1 MRGDT
6 HHHHPTHKPN
16 GMTTMASRL
25 GAIQRHLP
33 TMLHRSARSIHLLP
47 TVQPLCRNVFRRAAI
62 ASARA
67 IPGRFPPPPS
77 AVPSA
82 SRASMS
88 SNAPRPNSDDDNSEE
103 SSSDLN
109 PSVLSNIY
117 NHKRAHYNRAVSAL
131 RKRYFAEL
139 EEQRERERL
148 RRAEEEARLK
158 REALE
163 RRRIKAMR
171 SAENAMRQV
180 QKRERRRAE
189 WERELEATQRE
200 REIKADLYRKARQR
214 VVDELEAECHLWLTT
229 PEEVEK
235 ALGNPTAA
243 QVLWARPGGM
253 IGAPSGEH
261 TGFGDYGDFWRYESH
276 TWDAR
281 PTYKTPKEVMLE
293 ELEYVAYIQANNDP
307 NYWTKERVEEEER
320 KEQRARLRAIIREE
334 GRRSLLNKQREMMR
348 DIYGNNDL
356 GGKKD
361 GAMKGGRLP
370 PSAMPAPK
378 LDYLA
383 DYKAQEREGLEILKS
398 DPRKFFIFESDL
410 PNASNIGGM
419 LANGGNEEGEQQS
432 ADNGAALTGA
442 SLGRPIGLRNP
453 FFNDKPTPFPLRM
466 GRDLPE
472 DTRTE
477 KEKKRDERQERM
489 RAAAEEAALAA
500 KKGIAYEV
508 AMAAEEDLDDGSENV
523 DYDKAEEDAENEL
536 WEGQMDEWTDMDR
549 KVFNMTAPSQRV
561 TPEEVDWIIAQLKK
575 KTKAMQERLD
585 FEDKIRRKELEK
597 SMSNSAVVRPIE
609 SVDEVDKYVIESM
622 GYDMEVIEALVRDLT
637 PEQSAIL
644 EDIDFTGRVGITVD
658 DMAAELR
665 AVPGLTEEKVQAL
678 VAMEMS
684 LLKEDSLRNITKME

>member
-1 MRGDT
+1 MPQSDRDL
-6 HHHHPTHKPN
+6 
-16 GMTTMASRL
+16 S
-25 GAIQRHLP
+25 
-33 TMLHRSARSIHLLP
+33 HRVAVTRARTAPSH
-47 TVQPLCRNVFRRAAI
+47 
-62 ASARA
+62 
-67 IPGRFPPPPS
+67 FPPPLS
-77 AVPSA
+77 FVPSA
-82 SRASMS
+82 SRSSMLS
-88 SNAPRPNSDDDNSEE
+88 TAPQPKSGDGGPDE

-109 PSVLSNIY
+109 PSVLANIY
-117 NHKRAHYNRAVSAL
+117 NQQRAHYNRAVSAL

-139 EEQRERERL
+139 EEQRERERV

-163 RRRIKAMR
+163 RRRLKAMR
-171 SAENAMRQV
+171 SVENARRQV
-180 QKRERRRAE
+180 QKRERRRME

-200 REIKADLYRKARQR
+200 RDAKAELYRKARQR
-214 VVDELEAECHLWLTT
+214 VVEELEAECHLWLTT

-243 QVLWARPGGM
+243 QKLWARPGGI

-261 TGFGDYGDFWRYESH
+261 TGFGDYGDFWRYECH
-276 TWDAR
+276 TWDSR

-293 ELEYVAYIQANNDP
+293 ELEYVAYLRANNDP
-307 NYWTKERVEEEER
+307 KYWTKERVEEEER

-348 DIYGNNDL
+348 DIYGSNHA

-361 GAMKGGRLP
+361 GDGKGGRLP

-383 DYKAQEREGLEILKS
+383 DYEAQEREGVEILKR

-410 PNASNIGGM
+410 PNASNLGGM
-419 LANGGNEEGEQQS
+419 HGGSGNEEGELQS
-432 ADNGAALTGA
+432 GENGSSLTGA
-442 SLGRPIGLRNP
+442 SLGRPVGLRNP

-508 AMAAEEDLDDGSENV
+508 AMAAEEDLDDGSEDV
-523 DYDKAEEDAENEL
+523 DYDKAEEDAEKEL
-536 WEGQMDEWTDMDR
+536 WEGQMDEWKDMDR
-549 KVFNMTAPSQRV
+549 KVFEMTAPSQRV

-597 SMSNSAVVRPIE
+597 SMSSSAVARPIE
-609 SVDEVDKYVIESM
+609 SLDEVDKYVMEGL
-622 GYDMEVIEALVRDLT
+622 GYDMEAIEALVRDLT
-637 PEQSAIL
+637 PEQSAML
-644 EDIDFTGRVGITVD
+644 EDIDFTGRVGITVN

-665 AVPGLTEEKVQAL
+665 VVPGLTEEKIQAL

-684 LLKEDSLRNITKME
+684 LLNEDSLRNITKMG

>member
-1 MRGDT
+1 MLQQS
-6 HHHHPTHKPN
+6 
-16 GMTTMASRL
+16 SRSMHSL
-25 GAIQRHLP
+25 RFMPPSGRDLSH
-33 TMLHRSARSIHLLP
+33 
-47 TVQPLCRNVFRRAAI
+47 RAADTRG
-62 ASARA
+62 SAAPRHV
-67 IPGRFPPPPS
+67 PPPWPF
-77 AVPSA
+77 VPAA

-88 SNAPRPNSDDDNSEE
+88 SNAPQPTAGDDGPEE
-103 SSSDLN
+103 SSPDLN
-109 PSVLSNIY
+109 PSVLANIY
-117 NHKRAHYNRAVSAL
+117 NQQRAHYNRAVSAL

-139 EEQRERERL
+139 EEQRERERV
-148 RRAEEEARLK
+148 RKAKEEARLK

-163 RRRIKAMR
+163 RRRLKAMQ
-171 SAENAMRQV
+171 SAENARRQV
-180 QKRERRRAE
+180 QKRERRRTE
-189 WERELEATQRE
+189 WERELGATQRE
-200 REIKADLYRKARQR
+200 RDAKAELYRKARQK

-235 ALGNPTAA
+235 AIGNPTAA

-261 TGFGDYGDFWRYESH
+261 TGFGDYGDFWRYECH

-281 PTYKTPKEVMLE
+281 PTYKTPKEVMLG
-293 ELEYVAYIQANNDP
+293 ELEYVAYLQANNDP

-348 DIYGNNDL
+348 DIYGNNDA

-361 GAMKGGRLP
+361 GDRKGGRLP

-383 DYKAQEREGLEILKS
+383 DYEAQEREGVEILKR

-410 PNASNIGGM
+410 PNASNLGGM
-419 LANGGNEEGEQQS
+419 HGGGGNEEGEQQS
-432 ADNGAALTGA
+432 GDNGAVLTGA
-442 SLGRPIGLRNP
+442 SLGRPVGLRNP

-466 GRDLPE
+466 GRNLPE

-508 AMAAEEDLDDGSENV
+508 AMAAEEDLDDGSEDV
-523 DYDKAEEDAENEL
+523 DYDKAEEDAEKEL
-536 WEGQMDEWTDMDR
+536 WEGQMDEWKDMDR
-549 KVFNMTAPSQRV
+549 KVFDMTAPSQRV

-597 SMSNSAVVRPIE
+597 SLSSSAVARPIE
-609 SVDEVDKYVIESM
+609 SLDEVDKYVMESL
-622 GYDMEVIEALVRDLT
+622 GYDMEDIKALVRDLT
-637 PEQSAIL
+637 PEQSAML
-644 EDIDFTGRVGITVD
+644 EDIDFTGRGGITSE

-665 AVPGLTEEKVQAL
+665 VVPGLTEEKVQAL

-684 LLKEDSLRNITKME
+684 LLKEDKLRNITKMG